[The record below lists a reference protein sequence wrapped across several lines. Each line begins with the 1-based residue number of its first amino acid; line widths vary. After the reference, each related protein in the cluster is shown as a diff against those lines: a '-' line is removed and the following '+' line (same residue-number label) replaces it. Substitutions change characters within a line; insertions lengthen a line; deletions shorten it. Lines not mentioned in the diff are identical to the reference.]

1 MARKLKYYSKTTMA
15 SSFLL
20 IALFTAISSNNDTN
34 VVIQPQYVNANNI
47 SITTD
52 SSLNGTWYLIPV
64 LASDTAAGKLPTLT
78 INLKKK
84 QFTGNDGCNDISG
97 TFVTAEDKLT
107 FSDNIKGTK
116 IECKGYDE
124 KAFLHNFLLTSNYK
138 IEDSTLSL
146 MNGKTVLSKWSRKG
160 MKGMVKETM

>member
-1 MARKLKYYSKTTMA
+1 MVN
-15 SSFLL
+15 SFLL
-20 IALFTAISSNNDTN
+20 IALFAAIPRNNDTN
-34 VVIQPQYVNANNI
+34 VVIHTQYVNANNI

-64 LASDTAAGKLPTLT
+64 LASDTAAGKLPFLT
-78 INLKKK
+78 IYLKKK

-97 TFVTAEDKLT
+97 TFITAEDKLS

-138 IEDSTLSL
+138 IEDGTLSL
-146 MNGKTVLSKWSRKG
+146 MNGKTVLSKWSRKSVRG
-160 MKGMVKETM
+160 VVKETM

>member
-1 MARKLKYYSKTTMA
+1 MF

-20 IALFTAISSNNDTN
+20 IALFAAIPYGTKTN
-34 VVIQPQYVNANNI
+34 VVIHTQYEYAKEMR
-47 SITTD
+47 ITTD
-52 SSLNGTWYLIPV
+52 SSLNGAWYLIPV
-64 LASDTAAGKLPTLT
+64 LASDTAAGKLPFLV

-84 QFTGNDGCNDISG
+84 QFSGNDGCNDISG
-97 TFVTAEDKLT
+97 TFATAEDKLS

-138 IEDSTLSL
+138 IEGSTLSL
-146 MNGKTVLSKWSRKG
+146 MNGKTVLSKWSRKN
-160 MKGMVKETM
+160 MSQVLQKETM

>member
-1 MARKLKYYSKTTMA
+1 ML

-20 IALFTAISSNNDTN
+20 IALFAGISRNNNNN
-34 VVIQPQYVNANNI
+34 VVVHTQYVNAKNI
-47 SITTD
+47 GITTD
-52 SSLNGTWYLIPV
+52 SSLNGTWYLIPL
-64 LASDTAAGKLPTLT
+64 LASDTAAGKLPFLT

-138 IEDSTLSL
+138 IEDGTLSL
-146 MNGKTVLSKWSRKG
+146 MNGKTVLSKWSRKSVRG
-160 MKGMVKETM
+160 VVKETM

>member
-1 MARKLKYYSKTTMA
+1 MVN
-15 SSFLL
+15 SFLL
-20 IALFTAISSNNDTN
+20 IALFAAIPRNNDTN
-34 VVIQPQYVNANNI
+34 VVIHTQYVNAKNI

-52 SSLNGTWYLIPV
+52 SSLNGTWYLIAV
-64 LASDTAAGKLPTLT
+64 LASDTAAGKLPFLT

-97 TFVTAEDKLT
+97 TFETAEDKLA

-138 IEDSTLSL
+138 IEDGMLSL
-146 MNGKTVLSKWSRKG
+146 MNGNTVLSKWSRKSVRG
-160 MKGMVKETM
+160 VVKETM

>member
-1 MARKLKYYSKTTMA
+1 ML

-20 IALFTAISSNNDTN
+20 IAVFAVFSRNNDTN
-34 VVIQPQYVNANNI
+34 VVMQTKYVNANNI
-47 SITTD
+47 GITTD

-64 LASDTAAGKLPTLT
+64 LASDTAAGKFPFLT

-97 TFVTAEDKLT
+97 TFVAAEDKLT

-116 IECKGYDE
+116 MECKGYDE

-138 IEDSTLSL
+138 IEDGILSL
-146 MNGKTVLSKWSRKG
+146 MNGKTVISKWSRKRAG
-160 MKGMVKETM
+160 GVVKETM